1 MIGAGRP
8 AAWNSARPV
17 VTRPAADD
25 CESPGSGPSSMTKS
39 ESEQGATKVYGAAE
53 VVEHWARL
61 HPRSGALPGYT
72 RLGVPAG

>member
-39 ESEQGATKVYGAAE
+39 ESEQGATKIYGAAE
-53 VVEHWARL
+53 AAEHWA
-61 HPRSGALPGYT
+61 GYT
-72 RLGVPAG
+72 PVRVPCPATPPFGSPAG